1 MPELKVFSTP
11 SSANFATKL
20 AIHLN
25 AVNYYI
31 HAVKTYPDGQIYVR
45 IPERIN
51 NDDVLVVGNTQ
62 GSRQFEELCLLIH
75 TIRQQ
80 NARKVIVVIPY
91 FGAGRQD
98 RAKKEG
104 DDVLAKMHASI
115 LSSLEPDWILMM
127 DLHNEGIRHF
137 FDNAAR
143 PRELYAEPV
152 FIEVIESLGLE
163 NFVIASADVGR
174 LNWARS
180 YAEKFGVEAAS
191 LDQRREGP
199 AMKKVFNVVGDVAG
213 KNVVLIDDI
222 VDSGGTVI
230 GGAKALKAAG
240 ALDIHFFATHLV
252 LSGDACDSF
261 KYEGR
266 LFKSKN
272 GADTVGHVGEYHGF
286 KIGKKHGFTIHSVT
300 HCFAD
305 YIRNILN

>member
-1 MPELKVFSTP
+1 MPELKVFATP
-11 SSANFATKL
+11 VSANFAVKL
-20 AIHLN
+20 ALHLN
-25 AVNYYI
+25 AGNYYI
-31 HAVKTYPDGQIYVR
+31 HTVKVYSDGQVYVR
-45 IPERIN
+45 IPEKIS
-51 NDDVLVVGNTQ
+51 NDDVVIVGNTQ

-80 NARKVIVVIPY
+80 NARRVIVVIPY

-115 LSSLEPDWILMM
+115 LSSLKPDWILMM

-137 FDNAAR
+137 FDDSVR

-152 FIEVIESLGLE
+152 FVEEIENLGLV

-180 YAEKFGVEAAS
+180 YAEKFGVSAAS

-199 AMKKVFNVVGDVAG
+199 GRKKVFNVVGDVAG
-213 KNVVLIDDI
+213 KNIVLIDDI

-230 GGAKALKAAG
+230 GGAKALKSAG
-240 ALDIHFFATHLV
+240 AFDIHFFATHLV
-252 LSGDACDSF
+252 LSGDACDNF
-261 KYEGR
+261 QYEGR

-272 GADTVGHVGEYHGF
+272 GTDTIGHVGEYHGF
-286 KIGKKHGFTIHSVT
+286 KIGKRHGFRTHSVIY
-300 HCFAD
+300 CFAD
-305 YIRNILN
+305 YIRKILS